1 MASPEVV
8 DVIDLAKE
16 MQVNI
21 EFEEDPATASIR
33 AADALMLLRQTPDS
47 RVRAGNRLIIKAA
60 GGYALRIWDPE
71 RGIRVTYR
79 YEQFTAIGACA
90 GIGFVQNLSEV
101 LPLQTLFLGVNDA
114 HVRVRVEE
122 EGGETTVT
130 ANSLQIPSL
139 VIPVLDINQVQVA
152 A

>member
-16 MQVNI
+16 MQVGI
-21 EFEEDPATASIR
+21 EFEDDPATASIL
-33 AADALMLLRQTPDS
+33 AADALMLLRQTPDF

-60 GGYALRIWDPE
+60 GGYALKIWDPE

-90 GIGFVQNLSEV
+90 GIGFVQNLSEL
-101 LPLQTLFLGVNDA
+101 LPLQTLFLGINDA
-114 HVRVRVEE
+114 HVNERIEE
-122 EGGETTVT
+122 DGETTVT

>member
-8 DVIDLAKE
+8 NLIDLAKE
-16 MQVNI
+16 MQVGI

-33 AADALMLLRQTPDS
+33 AADALMLLRHTPDS
-47 RVRAGNRLIIKAA
+47 RVCAGNRLIIQAA
-60 GGYALRIWDPE
+60 GGYALKIWDPE
-71 RGIRVTYR
+71 RGTRVTYR
-79 YEQFTAIGACA
+79 YEELTAIGACA
-90 GIGFVQNLSEV
+90 GIGFVQNLSKV
-101 LPLQTLFLGVNDA
+101 LPLQTLFLGINDA

-139 VIPVLDINQVQVA
+139 VIPVLDINHVEVA